1 MSKAERKMTTWENK
15 RVAHSIKSLL
25 IHIYK
30 EIFKINKKNMDIG
43 YENGTRTQTSN
54 LLKQYK
60 WPINMEVHST
70 LVRNLHK
77 L

>member
-1 MSKAERKMTTWENK
+1 
-15 RVAHSIKSLL
+15 
-25 IHIYK
+25 
-30 EIFKINKKNMDIG
+30 MDIG

-77 L
+77 LWQYVILLYHILKILETDIPNIDKSLGE